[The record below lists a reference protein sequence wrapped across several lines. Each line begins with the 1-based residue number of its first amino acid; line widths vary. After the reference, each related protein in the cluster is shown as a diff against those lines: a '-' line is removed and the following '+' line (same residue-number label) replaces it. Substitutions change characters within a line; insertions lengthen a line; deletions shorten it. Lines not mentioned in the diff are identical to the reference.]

1 MPFERSL
8 TMVKA
13 ESMMVEG
20 KDETKNHKNQIKLK
34 KWLDESED
42 EDVLLDIDSAE

>member
-1 MPFERSL
+1 
-8 TMVKA
+8 MVKT
-13 ESMMVEG
+13 ESMVVDG
-20 KDETKNHKNQIKLK
+20 KDETKNNKNQIKLK